1 LRGGLDKKIAIFV
14 FFSFAFFTTIL
25 EIRIMETYIPSGKNL
40 EQSRKWFVI
49 DANGKTVGRLA
60 TEAARLLMG
69 KNKPSYTPYLD
80 VGDHV
85 VVINAEKVVF
95 TGNKWKEKIYYH
107 HTGYPGGL
115 KSVSAEKQLQRHPE
129 RILES
134 AIRGM
139 LPKTKMGRKMGKKL
153 KVYTGSDHPHKAQQ
167 PEPFEL

>member
-1 LRGGLDKKIAIFV
+1 MSTFV
-14 FFSFAFFTTIL
+14 
-25 EIRIMETYIPSGKNL
+25 PSGKNL
-40 EQSRKWFVI
+40 EQSRKWFII

-69 KNKPSYTPYLD
+69 KNKPTYTPYID

-95 TGNKWKEKIYYH
+95 TGNKWQDKVYRH
-107 HTGYPGGL
+107 HTGWPGGL
-115 KSVSAEKQLQRHPE
+115 KEVTAQKQLQQHPE

-139 LPKTKMGRKMGKKL
+139 LPKNKLGRKMGKKL
-153 KVYTGSDHPHKAQQ
+153 KVYAGTDHPHQAQQ
-167 PEPFEL
+167 PEAFEVKR

>member
-1 LRGGLDKKIAIFV
+1 
-14 FFSFAFFTTIL
+14 
-25 EIRIMETYIPSGKNL
+25 MQTYIPSGKNL
-40 EQSRKWFVI
+40 EQDRKWYVI
-49 DANGKTVGRLA
+49 DADGKTVGRLA
-60 TEAARLLMG
+60 TEAARVLMG
-69 KNKPSYTPYLD
+69 KNKPSYTPFID

-95 TGNKWKEKIYYH
+95 TGNKWQDKVYRH

-115 KSVSAEKQLQRHPE
+115 REVTAQKQLQKHPE

-153 KVYTGSDHPHKAQQ
+153 KVYAGTDHPHKAQQ
-167 PEPFEL
+167 PEALEL